1 MILNIVLEDRQIA
14 ITVADEMLHD
24 AQDFYA
30 KMDRDM
36 DQGWQM
42 SRDWVEHPSLL
53 ERCQIAADKLHTA
66 LNTQNETLSGP
77 SLLVARS
84 NRRRVRAEILQ
95 PPNARDPMPVATPS
109 FRHARARRLALS
121 RLRPKI

>member
-1 MILNIVLEDRQIA
+1 MILNIILEDRPIA
-14 ITVADEMLHD
+14 ISVADDMLRD

-42 SRDWVEHPSLL
+42 SRTWVEHPSLI

-66 LNTQNETLSGP
+66 LNTRNETLVMLMAGY
-77 SLLVARS
+77 
-84 NRRRVRAEILQ
+84 I
-95 PPNARDPMPVATPS
+95 
-109 FRHARARRLALS
+109 LS
-121 RLRPKI
+121 RLPQVRSVTINTEGEMQETIVDI

>member
-1 MILNIVLEDRQIA
+1 MILNIVLEYRPIA
-14 ITVADEMLHD
+14 ISVADEMLRD

-42 SRDWVEHPSLL
+42 SRTWVEHPSLI

-66 LNTQNETLSGP
+66 LNTRNETLVMLMAGY
-77 SLLVARS
+77 
-84 NRRRVRAEILQ
+84 I
-95 PPNARDPMPVATPS
+95 
-109 FRHARARRLALS
+109 LS
-121 RLRPKI
+121 RLPQVRSVTINTEGEMQETIIDV

>member
-1 MILNIVLEDRQIA
+1 MILNIVLEDRPIA
-14 ITVADEMLHD
+14 ISVADDMLRD

-42 SRDWVEHPSLL
+42 SRTWVEHPSLI

-66 LNTQNETLSGP
+66 LNTRNETLVMLMAGY
-77 SLLVARS
+77 
-84 NRRRVRAEILQ
+84 I
-95 PPNARDPMPVATPS
+95 
-109 FRHARARRLALS
+109 LS
-121 RLRPKI
+121 RLPQVRSVTINTEGEMQETIIDI

>member
-1 MILNIVLEDRQIA
+1 MILNIVVEDRQIA
-14 ITVADEMLHD
+14 INVSDAMLRD

-42 SRDWVEHPSLL
+42 SREWIERPSQL

-66 LNTQNETLSGP
+66 LNTQNETLV
-77 SLLVARS
+77 LLMAGY
-84 NRRRVRAEILQ
+84 I
-95 PPNARDPMPVATPS
+95 
-109 FRHARARRLALS
+109 LS
-121 RLRPKI
+121 RVPNVRSVAINTDGEMQETLIEA

>member
-1 MILNIVLEDRQIA
+1 MILNIVVEERQIA
-14 ITVADEMLHD
+14 VSVTDDMLRD

-42 SRDWVEHPSLL
+42 SRDWVEHPSLI

-66 LNTQNETLSGP
+66 LNTQNETLV
-77 SLLVARS
+77 LLMAGY
-84 NRRRVRAEILQ
+84 I
-95 PPNARDPMPVATPS
+95 
-109 FRHARARRLALS
+109 LS
-121 RLRPKI
+121 RLPNVRSVEINTDGEMQETVIDV

>member
-1 MILNIVLEDRQIA
+1 MILNIVLEDRPIA
-14 ITVADEMLHD
+14 ISVADEMLSD

-42 SRDWVEHPSLL
+42 SRDWVEHPSLM

-66 LNTQNETLSGP
+66 LNTRNETLVMLMAGY
-77 SLLVARS
+77 
-84 NRRRVRAEILQ
+84 I
-95 PPNARDPMPVATPS
+95 
-109 FRHARARRLALS
+109 LS
-121 RLRPKI
+121 RMPQVRSVTINTDGEMQETMIDV

>member
-1 MILNIVLEDRQIA
+1 MILNIVLEERSIA
-14 ITVADEMLHD
+14 ISVADEMLRD

-42 SRDWVEHPSLL
+42 SRDWIDHPSLI

-66 LNTQNETLSGP
+66 LNTRNETLVMLMAGY
-77 SLLVARS
+77 
-84 NRRRVRAEILQ
+84 I
-95 PPNARDPMPVATPS
+95 
-109 FRHARARRLALS
+109 LS
-121 RLRPKI
+121 RIPNVRSVTINTDGEMQETFIEV

>member
-1 MILNIVLEDRQIA
+1 MILNIVLEERSIA
-14 ITVADEMLHD
+14 ITVADEMLRD

-42 SRDWVEHPSLL
+42 SRDWVEHPSLI

-66 LNTQNETLSGP
+66 LNTRNETLVMLMAGY
-77 SLLVARS
+77 
-84 NRRRVRAEILQ
+84 I
-95 PPNARDPMPVATPS
+95 
-109 FRHARARRLALS
+109 LS
-121 RLRPKI
+121 RLPNVRSVTINTDGEMQETFIEV

>member
-1 MILNIVLEDRQIA
+1 MVLNIVIEERPIS
-14 ITVADEMLHD
+14 IPVADEMLRD

-42 SRDWVEHPSLL
+42 SREWVEHPTQI

-66 LNTQNETLSGP
+66 LNTRNDTLAMLMAGY
-77 SLLVARS
+77 
-84 NRRRVRAEILQ
+84 I
-95 PPNARDPMPVATPS
+95 
-109 FRHARARRLALS
+109 LS
-121 RLRPKI
+121 RLPSVRQVTINTDGEMQETFIEVQ

>member
-66 LNTQNETLSGP
+66 LNTQNETLVMLMAGYILTRLP
-77 SLLVARS
+77 NIRS
-84 NRRRVRAEILQ
+84 VTLNTDGEMQETLIDV
-95 PPNARDPMPVATPS
+95 
-109 FRHARARRLALS
+109 
-121 RLRPKI
+121 

>member
-1 MILNIVLEDRQIA
+1 MILNIILEDRPIA
-14 ITVADEMLHD
+14 ISVADEMLRD

-42 SRDWVEHPSLL
+42 SRTWVEHPSLI

-66 LNTQNETLSGP
+66 LNTRNETLVMLMAGY
-77 SLLVARS
+77 
-84 NRRRVRAEILQ
+84 I
-95 PPNARDPMPVATPS
+95 
-109 FRHARARRLALS
+109 LS
-121 RLRPKI
+121 RLPQVRSVTINTEGEMQETIIDV

>member
-1 MILNIVLEDRQIA
+1 MILNIVLEDRPIA
-14 ITVADEMLHD
+14 ISVADEMLRD

-42 SRDWVEHPSLL
+42 SRTWVEHPSLI

-66 LNTQNETLSGP
+66 LNTRNETLVMLMAGY
-77 SLLVARS
+77 
-84 NRRRVRAEILQ
+84 I
-95 PPNARDPMPVATPS
+95 
-109 FRHARARRLALS
+109 LS
-121 RLRPKI
+121 RLPQVRSVTINTEGEMQETIIDV

>member
-1 MILNIVLEDRQIA
+1 MILNIVLEDRPIA
-14 ITVADEMLHD
+14 ISVADDMLRD

-42 SRDWVEHPSLL
+42 SRTWVEHPSLI

-66 LNTQNETLSGP
+66 LNTRNETLVMLMAGY
-77 SLLVARS
+77 
-84 NRRRVRAEILQ
+84 I
-95 PPNARDPMPVATPS
+95 
-109 FRHARARRLALS
+109 LS
-121 RLRPKI
+121 RLPQVRSVTINTEGEMQETIIDV

>member
-1 MILNIVLEDRQIA
+1 MILNIVLEERSIA
-14 ITVADEMLHD
+14 ITVADEMLRD

-42 SRDWVEHPSLL
+42 SRDWVDHPSLI

-66 LNTQNETLSGP
+66 LNTRNETLVMLMAGY
-77 SLLVARS
+77 
-84 NRRRVRAEILQ
+84 I
-95 PPNARDPMPVATPS
+95 
-109 FRHARARRLALS
+109 LS
-121 RLRPKI
+121 RLPNVRSVTINTDGEMQETFIEV

>member
-1 MILNIVLEDRQIA
+1 MVLNIIIEDRPIS
-14 ITVADEMLHD
+14 IPVADEMLHD

-42 SRDWVEHPSLL
+42 SREWVEHPTPL

-66 LNTQNETLSGP
+66 LNTRNDTLAMLMAGY
-77 SLLVARS
+77 
-84 NRRRVRAEILQ
+84 I
-95 PPNARDPMPVATPS
+95 
-109 FRHARARRLALS
+109 LS
-121 RLRPKI
+121 RLPNVRVVIINTDGEMQETLIEVQ

>member
-1 MILNIVLEDRQIA
+1 MILNIVLEDRPIA
-14 ITVADEMLHD
+14 ISVADEMLRD

-42 SRDWVEHPSLL
+42 SRDWVEHPSLI

-66 LNTQNETLSGP
+66 LNTRNETLVMLMAGY
-77 SLLVARS
+77 
-84 NRRRVRAEILQ
+84 I
-95 PPNARDPMPVATPS
+95 
-109 FRHARARRLALS
+109 LS
-121 RLRPKI
+121 RLPQVRSVTINTEGEMQETIIDV

>member
-1 MILNIVLEDRQIA
+1 MILNIILEDRPVA
-14 ITVADEMLHD
+14 ISVADEMLRD

-42 SRDWVEHPSLL
+42 SRDWVEHPNQI

-66 LNTQNETLSGP
+66 LNLRNETMVMLMAGY
-77 SLLVARS
+77 
-84 NRRRVRAEILQ
+84 I
-95 PPNARDPMPVATPS
+95 
-109 FRHARARRLALS
+109 LS
-121 RLRPKI
+121 RLPGVRCVTINTEGEMQETVIEVP

>member
-1 MILNIVLEDRQIA
+1 MILNIVLEDRPIA
-14 ITVADEMLHD
+14 ISVADEMLRD

-42 SRDWVEHPSLL
+42 SRDWVEHPSLI

-66 LNTQNETLSGP
+66 LNTRNETLVMLMAGY
-77 SLLVARS
+77 
-84 NRRRVRAEILQ
+84 I
-95 PPNARDPMPVATPS
+95 
-109 FRHARARRLALS
+109 LS
-121 RLRPKI
+121 RMPQVRSVTINTDGEMQETIIDG

>member
-1 MILNIVLEDRQIA
+1 MILNIVLEERSIA
-14 ITVADEMLHD
+14 ITVADEMLRD

-42 SRDWVEHPSLL
+42 SRDWVDHPSLI

-66 LNTQNETLSGP
+66 LNARNETLVMLMAGYILSRIP
-77 SLLVARS
+77 
-84 NRRRVRAEILQ
+84 NVRAVTINTDGEMQETFIEI
-95 PPNARDPMPVATPS
+95 
-109 FRHARARRLALS
+109 
-121 RLRPKI
+121 